1 MKKLIIIA
9 TTLVLFPFLGNA
21 QSKSLKNIYKT
32 YDKQDDAVNINISGN
47 ILNMF
52 NWYNND
58 EKDEDLEKI
67 AKAVTSLRIFS
78 VSKGKEGMDKLA
90 MRRFRKSIQA
100 EDFEDLMTIRN
111 SDGNFYVMVKE
122 RNGIVKD
129 LVMFGEGE
137 HGNFFLELLGNMK
150 AKKVAKFMNNI
161 EVDSI

>member
-1 MKKLIIIA
+1 MKKIIIIA
-9 TTLVLFPFLGNA
+9 TTLLLLPLLGNA

-67 AKAVTSLRIFS
+67 AQAVTSLRIFS

-90 MRRFRKSIQA
+90 MRRFRISIQA

-111 SDGNFYVMVKE
+111 ADGNFYVMVKE

-137 HGNFFLELLGNMK
+137 DGNFFLELLGDMK
-150 AKKVAKFMNNI
+150 AKKVAKFMNSI